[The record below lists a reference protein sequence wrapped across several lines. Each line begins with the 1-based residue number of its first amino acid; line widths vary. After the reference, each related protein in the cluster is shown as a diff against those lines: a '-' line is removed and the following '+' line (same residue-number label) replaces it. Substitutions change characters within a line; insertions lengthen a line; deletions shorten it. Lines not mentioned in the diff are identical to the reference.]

1 MNDEELQSAR
11 RVFLDVDTQIDFMLS
26 HGALYVPGAETII
39 PRLRALMNY
48 AQEHEILVL
57 SSADAHPPDDPSFS
71 EWPPHCIIG
80 TPGQQRIP
88 ETQLPSPLVIPPYPV
103 AAPFSTKD
111 RGQIIVEKT
120 DYDISSNPNFD
131 AILNSIM
138 PGRFVAFGVA
148 TEYCVCASV
157 LVLRRRGFAVDLVT
171 DAIQSIRE
179 EDARKAIE
187 EMARAG
193 VRLIETAAAVSGT
206 VETAP

>member
-1 MNDEELQSAR
+1 MNGRELQSAR
-11 RVFLDVDTQIDFMLS
+11 RVFLDIDTQIDFMLS

-39 PRLRALMNY
+39 PRLRTLMNY

-57 SSADAHPPDDPSFS
+57 SSADAHTPDDPSFS

-88 ETQLPSPLVIPPYPV
+88 ETRLPSPLVIPPYPV
-103 AAPFSTKD
+103 AAPFSVKD
-111 RGQIIVEKT
+111 SRQIIVEKT

-131 AILNSIM
+131 AILDSIT
-138 PGRFVAFGVA
+138 PDRFAAFGVA
-148 TEYCVCASV
+148 TEYCVRASV
-157 LVLRRRGFAVDLVT
+157 LALRRRGFPVDLVT
-171 DAIQSIRE
+171 DAIQGIRE
-179 EDARKAIE
+179 EGAWKAIE
-187 EMARAG
+187 EMASAG